1 MSIIHVLSDHSTI
14 EAKYICT
21 YFEAKA
27 KNVGNMYD
35 NSICTQL
42 VT

>member
-1 MSIIHVLSDHSTI
+1 MSIIHILSDHGMV

-21 YFEAKA
+21 YLGAKA